1 MGSVWI
7 NADIL
12 KGPVGQTG
20 QNPVDATAF
29 FDSVKHLEKATLSL
43 GWTSSPTYEN
53 ATVGYTKEQI
63 DEMLKVIQDNK
74 VSEDT
79 PITFAVRALLA
90 INSEDHLQHLID
102 EVSKTNKDTSFTI
115 WSPAKEQVDAKKL
128 ENFIKRF
135 GTTKVYVDV
144 PEDLR
149 NQINVDNGASSL
161 VQFGLFNMVAIAFS
175 LFFRNGLH

>member
-29 FDSVKHLEKATLSL
+29 FDAAKKLEKATLSL
-43 GWTSSPTYEN
+43 GWTSSPTYDN
-53 ATVGYTKEQI
+53 STVGYTKEQI

-90 INSEDHLQHLID
+90 INSEDHLQYLFD
-102 EVSKTNKDTSFTI
+102 EVSKTNADTSFTI
-115 WSPAKEQVDAKKL
+115 WSPAKEQVDAKKV

-135 GTTKVYVDV
+135 GIAKVYVDV
-144 PEDLR
+144 PEELHS
-149 NQINVDNGASSL
+149 QINVNGASSL
-161 VQFGLFNMVAIAFS
+161 VQFGLFNMVAFAFT